1 MLMEDTE
8 YVGLL
13 NVFFASVFAAEAT
26 SQESQTVEAREK
38 VYSKEGFP
46 LVEQDWL
53 RDHLGKCDTCK
64 SRDSNGDAPT
74 GAEGATRCYW

>member
-1 MLMEDTE
+1 MLMEGTE

-74 GAEGATRCYW
+74 SAEGATRCYW